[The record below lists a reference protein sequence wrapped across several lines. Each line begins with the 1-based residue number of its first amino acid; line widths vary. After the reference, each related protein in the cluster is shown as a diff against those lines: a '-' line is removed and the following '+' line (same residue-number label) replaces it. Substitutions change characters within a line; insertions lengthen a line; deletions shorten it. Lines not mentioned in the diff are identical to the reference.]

1 MKEQNKDY
9 CTLFPD
15 KLFGYDISQ
24 CCKAHDEAYVGTTP
38 KTQADLELFNCIK
51 YKGDSIA
58 LTIAL
63 VVFSGVSVFGWFFYK
78 RKNNGDYKI

>member
-9 CTLFPD
+9 CTLFPY

-51 YKGDSIA
+51 DKGIQ
-58 LTIAL
+58 
-63 VVFSGVSVFGWFFYK
+63 
-78 RKNNGDYKI
+78 